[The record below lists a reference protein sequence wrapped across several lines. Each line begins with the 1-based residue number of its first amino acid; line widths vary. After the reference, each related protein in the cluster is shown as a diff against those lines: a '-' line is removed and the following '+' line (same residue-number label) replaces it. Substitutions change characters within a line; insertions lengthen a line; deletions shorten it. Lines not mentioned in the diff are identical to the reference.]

1 MTRSMIVLLCLCLP
15 LAAAHA
21 YTIKYSYPGDDNAT
35 EYFGSCEGGENL
47 KIVEHD
53 DGRYAFEGPAG
64 TGETRGQYGL
74 DKAAAAAC
82 GE

>member
-1 MTRSMIVLLCLCLP
+1 MTRLFVFLCLALS
-15 LAAAHA
+15 LASANA
-21 YTIKYSYPGDDNAT
+21 YTIKYSYPGENSAT
-35 EYFGSCEGGENL
+35 EYFGSCESGGNL
-47 KIVEHD
+47 KVVEHD

-64 TGETRGQYGL
+64 SGEIRGQYGL